1 MKVDNTY
8 KIDFVITWLDGN
20 DPNWKKEHDCCSKK
34 INKSVDNSEARY
46 RNWDLLRY
54 WFRGV
59 EKYAPWVNNIYFV
72 TWGHI
77 PCWLNVSHPKLKVVK
92 HEDFIPS
99 EYLPLFN
106 SCAIEFFFNRI
117 KGLSDRFVY
126 FNDDFF
132 LIDSVKPDRFFKN
145 GLPCDIGSWNYVSS
159 QDGLHGCTVFSAI
172 DVLNKHFDKR
182 EVTKKTFSKWFNLKY
197 PKRSL
202 VNLQFLM
209 APFFVGFLDHHLP
222 QGYLKSTFDNVW
234 EFCGNDVLRTC
245 RNKFKSYEDVHIWL
259 VRYWQLASGKFTPYN
274 VMKDGMY
281 YDLSDKSM
289 DTIVDLIKY
298 QKKKII
304 VLNDNQ
310 SLVRDFENDKEKL
323 LYAFNYILPNKSSF
337 EL

>member
-1 MKVDNTY
+1 M
-8 KIDFVITWLDGN
+8 
-20 DPNWKKEHDCCSKK
+20 
-34 INKSVDNSEARY
+34 
-46 RNWDLLRY
+46 
-54 WFRGV
+54 
-59 EKYAPWVNNIYFV
+59 
-72 TWGHI
+72 
-77 PCWLNVSHPKLKVVK
+77 
-92 HEDFIPS
+92 
-99 EYLPLFN
+99 
-106 SCAIEFFFNRI
+106 
-117 KGLSDRFVY
+117 
-126 FNDDFF
+126 
-132 LIDSVKPDRFFKN
+132 
-145 GLPCDIGSWNYVSS
+145 
-159 QDGLHGCTVFSAI
+159 
-172 DVLNKHFDKR
+172 
-182 EVTKKTFSKWFNLKY
+182 
-197 PKRSL
+197 
-202 VNLQFLM
+202 NLQFLM